1 MYYYQ
6 HHIGDYRR
14 DTSHL
19 TILEHGAYR
28 QLLDLYY
35 ISEKPL
41 DANALRL
48 VCARSSDEVKAVEQI
63 LCEFFTLKNGKYYH
77 KRCEDEILRFHSK
90 STKAKESANIRWNKN
105 NNLQDA
111 NALQTDSETNANAM
125 LTINHKPL
133 TNNHIIYTPEFEQ
146 FWIAYPKKTG
156 KDIAFKSWKKLR
168 PRIDDVMFSLSWQK
182 ESKQWVE
189 GFIPNPSTY
198 LNQGRWKDEPSE
210 QLIGD
215 PF

>member
-48 VCARSSDEVKAVEQI
+48 VCARTADEVKAVEQI

-90 STKAKESANIRWNKN
+90 STKAKEPKVKEAGEAKMPRKKKEKEEKQEMPDMVSKAEKREKLVVKHEKEKRVESAEAKG
-105 NNLQDA
+105 
-111 NALQTDSETNANAM
+111 
-125 LTINHKPL
+125 KG
-133 TNNHIIYTPEFEQ
+133 
-146 FWIAYPKKTG
+146 KKG
-156 KDIAFKSWKKLR
+156 AVL
-168 PRIDDVMFSLSWQK
+168 M
-182 ESKQWVE
+182 
-189 GFIPNPSTY
+189 
-198 LNQGRWKDEPSE
+198 
-210 QLIGD
+210 
-215 PF
+215 